1 MPRVL
6 NMIPLASLSAVLFVV
21 GYKLTSFPLYR
32 QMYRAGMRRF
42 LPFFLT
48 VVAVMF
54 TDLIT
59 GILIG
64 GAVSVFFILRDNY
77 KTPYFFHKEEHQ
89 KGEKIR
95 LTLSEEVTFLNKA
108 SMMLTL
114 DHLPED
120 SEVVIDATRSVNID
134 DDVLEI
140 IEEFRH
146 TASYKNIKFETIGL
160 DKHKKVPQ
168 FV

>member
-1 MPRVL
+1 M
-6 NMIPLASLSAVLFVV
+6 V
-21 GYKLTSFPLYR
+21 GYKLTSFPLYL

-48 VVAVMF
+48 IVAVMF

-77 KTPYFFHKEEHQ
+77 KTPYFFDEEGHK
-89 KGEKIR
+89 KGEKIK

-108 SMMLTL
+108 SMLLTL
-114 DHLPED
+114 DHLPAN
-120 SEVVIDATRSVNID
+120 SEVVIDASRSINID
-134 DDVLEI
+134 ADILEI
-140 IEEFRH
+140 IEEFRQ
-146 TASYKNIKFETIGL
+146 TAAYKNIKLETIGL
-160 DKHKKVPQ
+160 EKHKAAHQ
-168 FV
+168 IA